1 MKAFKYIL
9 GLIAVGGLMVS
20 CDTDVENKTVIH
32 PTTYDSQ
39 YYENLRNYKKSEHSI
54 MFGYFADYDNPMT
67 SMQIRFMGLP
77 DSLDMISLWG
87 GIPSKENT
95 AVWDELRFVQKVKG
109 TKMLVCAIT
118 HIDDQLDDL
127 DFKKA
132 YNEAKAMPA
141 GEERDAALNRAIEMF
156 AEYYLDQVFLN
167 DLDGFDADYEP
178 NGDFLSGS
186 YFIYFIKHLAKY
198 MGPNPEIT
206 EEERLALIKER
217 YGNQISY
224 DENTTK
230 KLLCVDRPGGA
241 PAELVDVCN
250 YNINQCYSGTTD
262 NSNIP
267 GFGAWPSEKVI
278 WVHDMG
284 DNYNNSSRPMDD
296 YIYKFAAYQP
306 TTGYKGGY
314 GFYYIHRDYNILETN
329 PEPYSRVRK
338 CIQLQNPAVY

>member
-32 PTTYDSQ
+32 PKTYDSQ

-156 AEYYLDQVFLN
+156 ADYYSK
-167 DLDGFDADYEP
+167 
-178 NGDFLSGS
+178 NGVPSTILIRCSSMISMVLMLTTNLMATSLAVAILSIS
-186 YFIYFIKHLAKY
+186 SSIWQNIWDR
-198 MGPNPEIT
+198 IQ
-206 EEERLALIKER
+206 RLQRRSASL
-217 YGNQISY
+217 
-224 DENTTK
+224 
-230 KLLCVDRPGGA
+230 
-241 PAELVDVCN
+241 
-250 YNINQCYSGTTD
+250 
-262 NSNIP
+262 
-267 GFGAWPSEKVI
+267 
-278 WVHDMG
+278 
-284 DNYNNSSRPMDD
+284 
-296 YIYKFAAYQP
+296 
-306 TTGYKGGY
+306 
-314 GFYYIHRDYNILETN
+314 
-329 PEPYSRVRK
+329 
-338 CIQLQNPAVY
+338 